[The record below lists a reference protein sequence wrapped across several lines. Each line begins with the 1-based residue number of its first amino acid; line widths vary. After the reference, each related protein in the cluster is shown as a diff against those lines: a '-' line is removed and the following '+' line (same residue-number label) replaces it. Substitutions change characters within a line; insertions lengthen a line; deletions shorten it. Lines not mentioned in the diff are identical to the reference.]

1 MTNHPA
7 IYEQYKA
14 PTPSKFLFLE
24 EVNGLDGTKLSAAQT
39 ASPRTPDQQTVAE
52 ASIAGDR
59 ETLKADA
66 YIPAA
71 MAGIYVL
78 LFLYFRSIGGYRPVQ
93 IDTPVA
99 SKR

>member
-1 MTNHPA
+1 MTTAPA

-24 EVNGLDGTKLSAAQT
+24 EVHGLDGTKLSQAQT
-39 ASPRTPDQQTVAE
+39 STTKTPDQQTVAQ

-59 ETLKADA
+59 ETLKADS

-71 MAGIYVL
+71 MAVVYL
-78 LFLYFRSIGGYRPVQ
+78 MLFFYFRTIGGYRPVR
-93 IDTPVA
+93 IEAATA
-99 SKR
+99 RT